1 MGAQSAHA
9 DDQSGQR
16 WEQFIASFKDTGD
29 HIVQAPDV
37 FTGTPVD
44 GCTHGLG
51 DIQDV
56 DGRN

>member
-1 MGAQSAHA
+1 MGAQSSHS

-16 WEQFIASFKDTGD
+16 REEFVASFKDTGD

-44 GCTHGLG
+44 GCAHGLG
-51 DIQDV
+51 DIQDM